1 MRLSLL
7 ICTVLLSGQALGCGH
22 CVQDRIAAVYD
33 HALVKQTAKRHQKI
47 LYLAWDGPVTRDAV
61 MHRKLINAVANV
73 SGVING
79 SVRVSLEPAA
89 IALAYQPSS
98 ISREQL
104 EARLLQQLARLQVTL
119 TALPDLIE
127 NK

>member
-1 MRLSLL
+1 
-7 ICTVLLSGQALGCGH
+7 
-22 CVQDRIAAVYD
+22 
-33 HALVKQTAKRHQKI
+33 
-47 LYLAWDGPVTRDAV
+47 
-61 MHRKLINAVANV
+61 MHRKLMNAVANV

-98 ISREQL
+98 ISREQI
-104 EARLLQQLARLQVTL
+104 ETRLLQQLARLQVTV
-119 TALPDLIE
+119 TALPELIE

>member
-1 MRLSLL
+1 
-7 ICTVLLSGQALGCGH
+7 
-22 CVQDRIAAVYD
+22 
-33 HALVKQTAKRHQKI
+33 
-47 LYLAWDGPVTRDAV
+47 
-61 MHRKLINAVANV
+61 
-73 SGVING
+73 VING